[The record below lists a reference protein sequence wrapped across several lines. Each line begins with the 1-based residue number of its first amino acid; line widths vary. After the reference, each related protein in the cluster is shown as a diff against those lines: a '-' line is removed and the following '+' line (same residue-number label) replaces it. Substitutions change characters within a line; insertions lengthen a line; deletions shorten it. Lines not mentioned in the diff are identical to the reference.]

1 MKSNFSEVLILF
13 QNGKLNEAKNIC
25 EEILKQETNN
35 SEAYNLYAFVLY
47 SLKEFDVAI
56 EYWNKATKI
65 KFHKICNIYFYFIII
80 ERY

>member
-35 SEAYNLYAFVLY
+35 AEAYNLYAFILY
-47 SLKEFDVAI
+47 YLKEFDAAVECWSKAI
-56 EYWNKATKI
+56 
-65 KFHKICNIYFYFIII
+65 
-80 ERY
+80 